1 MPDQP
6 TSVMATTTP
15 FGTLVVQWEGPQSQA
30 DVEGYIVRYSPNASS
45 CEGIPGGE
53 MVANGSQTT
62 QLEISGIAAG
72 AEYNVS
78 VAAFNSIGTGAFSTP
93 PDRVMI
99 PDKGT

>member
-1 MPDQP
+1 
-6 TSVMATTTP
+6 MATTTP
-15 FGTLVVQWEGPQSQA
+15 FGKLVVQWEGPQSQA

-53 MVANGSQTT
+53 MVVNGSHTT
-62 QLEISGIAAG
+62 QLEISGMAAG

-93 PDRVMI
+93 PVRVMI
-99 PDKGT
+99 PDKGI